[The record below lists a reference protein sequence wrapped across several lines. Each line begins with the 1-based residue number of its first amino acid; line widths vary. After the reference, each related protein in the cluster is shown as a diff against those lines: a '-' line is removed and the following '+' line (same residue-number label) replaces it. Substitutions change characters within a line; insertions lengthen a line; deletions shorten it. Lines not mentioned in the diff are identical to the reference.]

1 MLHDLIIYTPM
12 YVTCFWAIILIMTR
26 KKDNR
31 AKHFLGVFMVAAFLL
46 YFSHAIFFKQ
56 YLGIYVYIEPIYIMS
71 SLMVYPL
78 YYWYIKLLT
87 VEVSINYKNLW
98 MLVPGLFFGLVTA
111 GLYLFMSYEEQ
122 LAYLKHHL
130 FQENSVIIESS
141 VFKLQRYV
149 YLASRLVFAIQV
161 FAFLVLGSRLVLQY
175 NKRIANF
182 YSNLES
188 KNISWVNLL
197 LISFVITSLMSIVFN
212 IIGKAY
218 FFDHESLLLIPSA
231 IFSTLLFLIGIQGYL
246 QDHTVVDLEIDET
259 QKIDVT
265 DIKKYNSDLLKDHL
279 LEIFNEGEIYKQADL
294 KITQISAVLKT
305 NRTYISNLINNE
317 FSCTFNEFVNQYRIK
332 EAKRLLVNDASKAYS
347 LDYIGEQC
355 GFGSLSTFIRVF
367 KDSEGITPG
376 RYRDRNRMTTE
387 KKEG

>member
-1 MLHDLIIYTPM
+1 
-12 YVTCFWAIILIMTR
+12 MTR
-26 KKDNR
+26 KKHNR
-31 AKHFLGVFMVAAFLL
+31 AKHFLGVFMVVAFLL

-56 YLGIYVYIEPIYIMS
+56 YLEIYVYVEPIYIMS

-87 VEVSINYKNLW
+87 VEVSINHKNLW
-98 MLVPGLFFGLVTA
+98 MMAPGVFFGLITA
-111 GLYLFMSYEEQ
+111 GLYFFMESEEQ
-122 LAYLKHHL
+122 LAYVKHHL
-130 FQENSVIIESS
+130 FQENSGINESS

-161 FAFLVLGSRLVLQY
+161 FTFLVLGSRLVLHY

-197 LISFVITSLMSIVFN
+197 LVSFVVTSLMSIVFN

-218 FFDHESLLLIPSA
+218 FLDHASLLLIPSA

-246 QDHTVVDLEIDET
+246 QDHTVVDLEIDEF
-259 QKIDVT
+259 QKIDVS
-265 DIKKYNSDLLKDHL
+265 DIRKYNSELLKDHL
-279 LEIFNEGEIYKQADL
+279 LEVFSKDEIYKQADL

-317 FSCTFNEFVNQYRIK
+317 FSCTFNEFVNQYRLK
-332 EAKRLLVNDASKAYS
+332 EAKRLLVDDVSKAYS

-376 RYRDRNRMTTE
+376 RYRDKNRMNTE